1 MSSYDN
7 ENILDKFNKVLN
19 TAKNSIGQIQEV
31 IVEKE
36 EFDEVR
42 DFNKLKCLNNKIMNF
57 NLLEEDIKRIQN
69 QLKSERHTIIRTYL
83 VIEISANGYEVSL
96 ENYLQ
101 KDNKNFKESSNFK
114 ALRIEHLPSDIA
126 EELKQDGK
134 VKLYLE
140 V

>member
-36 EFDEVR
+36 EFNNINDL
-42 DFNKLKCLNNKIMNF
+42 NKLKCLNKQIMNF
-57 NLLEEDIKRIQN
+57 DLLEEDVKHIHN
-69 QLKSERHTIIRTYL
+69 QLKAENHTIIGTYL
-83 VIEISANGYEVSL
+83 VINIAVNRYEVSL
-96 ENYLQ
+96 ENYFQ
-101 KDNKNFKESSNFK
+101 KDNENFKDSNNFK
-114 ALRIEHLPSDIA
+114 ASRIEHLPSDIA
-126 EELKQDGK
+126 EELKQNGK
-134 VKLYLE
+134 VKLHLE